1 MNKTFVILSL
11 FLTCIISSNAQSDA
25 TLEETIQWINLY
37 GLKGNGVSIRES
49 DGSGSEYTQKW
60 ALSNDNTII
69 FNIENMEKVFG
80 TDYIEETNTMTAKWQ
95 LSEITRIICGPADY
109 VLGYHVTLIISG
121 QNLTYWD
128 VHFQKSENAERL
140 FSALKHLC
148 SFFEYEIKFG
158 NMITLE
164 NKF

>member
-1 MNKTFVILSL
+1 MKKAILIL
-11 FLTCIISSNAQSDA
+11 TLLLTCVVSSNAQSDA

-37 GLKGNGVSIRES
+37 GLKDNGVSIMNS

-60 ALSNDNTII
+60 TLSNDNTII
-69 FNIENMEKVFG
+69 FNIESLEKVFG
-80 TDYIEETNTMTAKWQ
+80 KNHPEKNTTTEKWQ
-95 LSEITRIICGPADY
+95 LSEITRINCGPADY
-109 VLGYHVTLIISG
+109 GLGYYVTLIISG
-121 QNLTYWD
+121 QNLTHWD